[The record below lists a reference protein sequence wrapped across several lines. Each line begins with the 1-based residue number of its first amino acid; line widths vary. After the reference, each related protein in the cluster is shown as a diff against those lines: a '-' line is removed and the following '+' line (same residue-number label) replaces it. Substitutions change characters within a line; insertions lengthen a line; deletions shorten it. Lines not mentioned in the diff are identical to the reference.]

1 MGRKAAPEG
10 VDPDA
15 GTSAG
20 TGTVN
25 MLVLAML
32 SQIAEDKQNVI
43 FAMEEAE
50 TAIVVTTK
58 PARGKCTQT
67 SPTA

>member
-1 MGRKAAPEG
+1 
-10 VDPDA
+10 
-15 GTSAG
+15 
-20 TGTVN
+20 

-50 TAIVVTTK
+50 TAIPPYAPK
-58 PARGKCTQT
+58 ADCP
-67 SPTA
+67 

>member
-1 MGRKAAPEG
+1 
-10 VDPDA
+10 
-15 GTSAG
+15 
-20 TGTVN
+20 

-50 TAIVVTTK
+50 TAIPPYAQKRIVHELRK
-58 PARGKCTQT
+58 LSAQCNRSLQT
-67 SPTA
+67 VPGFCEC